1 MTTLTFHA
9 DPGHGWLAVPHQ
21 VLAELG
27 QSDADYS
34 PYSYRDAEAVYL
46 EEDGDA
52 PSFVVLWA
60 QHAGSLPDITET
72 HSDDDHWIRRLSRC
86 SGDRWVSP
94 FKR

>member
-52 PSFVVLWA
+52 LSFLSRWRERHGISPAV
-60 QHAGSLPDITET
+60 HEEYTN
-72 HSDDDHWIRRLSRC
+72 DDHWIRRLSRC